1 MKRTGI
7 KATEDEVASLRAAA
21 SAPVMMVGG
30 TTPRD
35 PAAMAHEIALQH
47 GLPEIPGFYGLDL
60 ATGEFLAADNAVLPS
75 TLTDAV
81 TPSARDR
88 VEKVLGKAVH
98 PLAIDRLLVLWPD
111 VHVEV
116 THSDG
121 YHDGVRSKVTRVSLF
136 DRDPNGP
143 EVGEQATGEARCRL
157 DHDNW
162 VKRRGITLAFNRAMK
177 QVPRPSAG

>member
-1 MKRTGI
+1 MAMTQADRNVLRLWQAYDRRPTDVE
-7 KATEDEVASLRAAA
+7 ARVA
-21 SAPVMMVGG
+21 
-30 TTPRD
+30 
-35 PAAMAHEIALQH
+35 
-47 GLPEIPGFYGLDL
+47 
-60 ATGEFLAADNAVLPS
+60 
-75 TLTDAV
+75 
-81 TPSARDR
+81 
-88 VEKVLGKAVH
+88 KVLGASAH
-98 PLAIDRLLVLWPD
+98 PLAISRLIELWPD

-143 EVGEQATGEARCRL
+143 EIGEQATGEARCRL

-162 VKRRGITLAFNRAMK
+162 VKRRGITLAFNRAMT